1 MADRHP
7 ALSRCFMLLV
17 TACIFAG
24 CKSDTPQRSLGS
36 IPTDDLIY
44 ENQHAGL
51 TLALP
56 PAWHD
61 RYDVDARSGP
71 IAAAAWPYATHAFA
85 FTYKPI
91 EPDQPQPTLLTILVY
106 RRENWNTIAGEA
118 GRPQG
123 MPVAQQADDV
133 YIASVADSNP
143 FPGGSRDAQ
152 HFEAMRL
159 NINQVKD
166 ALTLH

>member
-1 MADRHP
+1 LTRLRCATFVVGSVL
-7 ALSRCFMLLV
+7 ALGVLV
-17 TACIFAG
+17 G
-24 CKSDTPQRSLGS
+24 CGGDAPSQRPLGS

-44 ENQHAGL
+44 NHERAGF

-61 RYDVDARSGP
+61 SYDVDARSGP
-71 IAAAAWPYATHAFA
+71 IAAARWPYASHAVA

-106 RRENWNTIAGEA
+106 RREDWNSIAAESGQPHA
-118 GRPQG
+118 I
-123 MPVAQQADDV
+123 PVAEQADDV

-143 FPGGSRDAQ
+143 FASGSRDAD
-152 HFEAMRL
+152 HFNAMRL
-159 NINQVKD
+159 TIDQVKD

>member
-1 MADRHP
+1 MRLRGAGFVVVGVMG
-7 ALSRCFMLLV
+7 LGLLV
-17 TACIFAG
+17 G
-24 CKSDTPQRSLGS
+24 CAADSPPQRPLGS

-44 ENQHAGL
+44 NDERAGF

-71 IAAAAWPYATHAFA
+71 IAAAQWPYASNAVA

-106 RRENWNTIAGEA
+106 RRKDWNSIAAESGQPH
-118 GRPQG
+118 GI
-123 MPVAQQADDV
+123 PVAEQADDV

-143 FPGGSRDAQ
+143 FAGGSRDAD
-152 HFEAMRL
+152 HFNAMRL
-159 NINQVKD
+159 TIDQVKD